1 MAKFDE
7 EHIPEILDRYR
18 TVAVVGI
25 SDKPDRDSYRVAE
38 YLKQSGYNILPVNP
52 TLDQWLGIKAYR
64 DLSSIPEDVRVE
76 IVDVFRKPDAA
87 LQVVEEALKLK
98 PAVVWLQEG
107 VVNQEA
113 AELAKS
119 HGIQVV
125 MDRCMMKEHRKYHS
139 KA

>member
-1 MAKFDE
+1 MVKFDE

>member
-1 MAKFDE
+1 MAKYDE
-7 EHIPEILDRYR
+7 EHIPEILDRSR
-18 TVAVVGI
+18 NVAVVGI

-38 YLKQSGYNILPVNP
+38 YLKQSGYSILPVNP
-52 TLDQWLGIKAYR
+52 TIDQWLGIKTYR
-64 DLSSIPEDVRVE
+64 DLSSIPGNVRVD
-76 IVDVFRKPDAA
+76 IVDVFRKPEAA

-98 PAVVWLQEG
+98 PAVIWLQEG
-107 VVNQEA
+107 VVNTDA

>member
-7 EHIPEILDRYR
+7 EYIPEILDKYR

-38 YLKQSGYNILPVNP
+38 YLKQSGYHILPVNP

-107 VVNQEA
+107 VVNHEA

>member
-7 EHIPEILDRYR
+7 EHILEILDRYR

-52 TLDQWLGIKAYR
+52 ALDQWLGIKAYR

>member
-1 MAKFDE
+1 MVKFDE

-38 YLKQSGYNILPVNP
+38 YLKQSGYHILPVNP

>member
-52 TLDQWLGIKAYR
+52 TFDQWLGIKAYR
-64 DLSSIPEDVRVE
+64 DLSSIPRDVRVD

-87 LQVVEEALKLK
+87 MQVVEEALKLK
-98 PAVVWLQEG
+98 PAVIWLQEG
-107 VVNQEA
+107 VVNPEA

-125 MDRCMMKEHRKYHS
+125 MDRCMMKEHRKFHS

>member
-64 DLSSIPEDVRVE
+64 DLSSIPEDVRVD

>member
-1 MAKFDE
+1 VD
-7 EHIPEILDRYR
+7 
-18 TVAVVGI
+18 
-25 SDKPDRDSYRVAE
+25 
-38 YLKQSGYNILPVNP
+38 
-52 TLDQWLGIKAYR
+52 
-64 DLSSIPEDVRVE
+64 

-98 PAVVWLQEG
+98 PAVIWLQEG